1 MAFRLR
7 CRNGE
12 KARGPETKTFGDH
25 ATQWLYGATMAES
38 TRAMRKSVLNRD
50 ILPNFSKRL
59 LSEVRAEDLRALC
72 MRVKDRGA
80 PATAIHVREIVKQIY
95 GYANLHGESGQS
107 CRRGPCS
114 VDRHLRAKDRALSPA
129 EVNGCAGNLIW
140 WRRML
145 RYGSPCV

>member
-1 MAFRLR
+1 
-7 CRNGE
+7 
-12 KARGPETKTFGDH
+12 
-25 ATQWLYGATMAES
+25 MAES

-95 GYANLHGESGQS
+95 GYANLHGEKVAN
-107 CRRGPCS
+107 PADE
-114 VDRHLRAKDRALSPA
+114 VRAASIATFVPKDRALSPA